1 MAAAAVL
8 GVASTAARISTLRA
22 LLVAAGSFGVVV
34 ELGAFVFEA
43 PRAVVGLDVDSVGL
57 LLGRKIAAL
66 LEKTH
71 VVLERGYHVLVGH
84 LATALARLL
93 GLFTVRLEPP
103 PADFEAPATFVA
115 ALLLDGVAGV
125 LKGVN
130 TGTGLD
136 AESSFCCLQE

>member
-1 MAAAAVL
+1 MGDL
-8 GVASTAARISTLRA
+8 HP
-22 LLVAAGSFGVVV
+22 
-34 ELGAFVFEA
+34 
-43 PRAVVGLDVDSVGL
+43 PRASCC
-57 LLGRKIAAL
+57 GRKIAAL

-93 GLFTVRLEPP
+93 GLFTVGLEPP

-130 TGTGLD
+130 TGTWSLLGRGTELS
-136 AESSFCCLQE
+136 AGW